1 MNAQRSASA
10 VSLHVHLENLSTKP
24 RIFWL
29 TPELLDQSLKGH
41 EQLLSHC
48 RFTVGSDFVNL
59 EENLATAAVLV
70 TSVDV
75 ICDARFPRDSLAQ
88 RAPGLR
94 HIHLI
99 GAAVDRVLPLGWLP
113 AGVELTNNSGV
124 HVDKAREYM
133 VMALLA
139 LNARLP
145 QIVANQRKSLWD
157 PVFTPLARGKTVLVV
172 GLGDMG
178 QAGVWA
184 AHLLGMNVIGVS
196 RSGAP
201 VDGVKRVHPVQ
212 ELPSVIGEADFVLI
226 ATPLTPA
233 SRQLFGPELLARMKP
248 GAGLV
253 NVGRAGVM
261 DHDGLV
267 DLLRSGHLSGAILD
281 VLPEEPLP
289 MSSTLW
295 NTDRLMI
302 TPHVSADD
310 LDGYMLATMQLV
322 FTNLRRRRAGEP
334 LVNVVDRDA
343 GY

>member
-1 MNAQRSASA
+1 MT
-10 VSLHVHLENLSTKP
+10 LHVHLENLSTKP

-29 TPELLDQSLKGH
+29 TPELLDRSLRGQ
-41 EQLLSHC
+41 EDLLGPC
-48 RFTVGSDFVNL
+48 RFTVGTDFGNL
-59 EENLATAAVLV
+59 ETSLATATVLV

-75 ICDARFPRDSLAQ
+75 ICDARFARDSLER

-124 HVDKAREYM
+124 HVDKAREYLA
-133 VMALLA
+133 MALLA

-145 QIVANQRKSLWD
+145 QMGASQRKSLWN

-196 RSGAP
+196 RSGMA
-201 VDGVKRVHPVQ
+201 VEGVNRVHPV
-212 ELPSVIGEADFVLI
+212 EDLSSVIGEADFVVI

-233 SRQLFGPELLARMKP
+233 SRNLFGPELLARMKP

-261 DHDGLV
+261 DHDS
-267 DLLRSGHLSGAILD
+267 LLESLRAGRLSGAILD

-289 MSSTLW
+289 PSSALW
-295 NTDRLMI
+295 NADNLMI

-310 LDGYMLATMQLV
+310 LDGYMPATMQLV
-322 FTNLRRRRAGEP
+322 FRNLRRRLAGKP